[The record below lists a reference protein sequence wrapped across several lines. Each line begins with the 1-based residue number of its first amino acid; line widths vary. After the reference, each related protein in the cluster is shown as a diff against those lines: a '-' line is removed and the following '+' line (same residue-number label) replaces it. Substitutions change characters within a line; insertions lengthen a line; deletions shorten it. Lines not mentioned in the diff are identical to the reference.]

1 MGREREKKRCLSIFF
16 LFSPPFF
23 HDIAI
28 HPHTVTSP
36 SPSHHHPHPHT
47 LTHTLTHTHTH
58 THSSHASNSLMLPHA
73 MPPPLLGVAGHT
85 PLRSGHLTF
94 YPGPP
99 PLWVYYSGWVGVYT
113 DGVIG

>member
-1 MGREREKKRCLSIFF
+1 
-16 LFSPPFF
+16 
-23 HDIAI
+23 
-28 HPHTVTSP
+28 
-36 SPSHHHPHPHT
+36 
-47 LTHTLTHTHTH
+47 
-58 THSSHASNSLMLPHA
+58 MLPHA

-99 PLWVYYSGWVGVYT
+99 PLWVYYSGWVRVYT